1 MAPASAGAICV
12 YGVGQAR
19 PVTSIASEVSRLLW
33 HLELVIHQAN
43 GPAAHTFREPLRT
56 IDAVTEVIAADSK
69 ITAGERN
76 DVARW
81 IASRQGLPGAYANS
95 YAGFVQEW
103 QNGIRLFTGERVG
116 SASALVLMHPGH
128 RRHS

>member
-1 MAPASAGAICV
+1 MG
-12 YGVGQAR
+12 R
-19 PVTSIASEVSRLLW
+19 PLIHSESLS
-33 HLELVIHQAN
+33 E
-43 GPAAHTFREPLRT
+43 T

-69 ITAGERN
+69 ISAGERK

-116 SASALVLMHPGH
+116 SASALVLMQPGL